1 MTESTDL
8 TNNILCIEPGE
19 KMQVKSTFLTD
30 FFLFETSSSII
41 VILVWEEIHPKN
53 ASVTQR
59 LDKAFKR
66 GMGPLD
72 KSGEF

>member
-30 FFLFETSSSII
+30 FFY
-41 VILVWEEIHPKN
+41 VKLVLQLLKY
-53 ASVTQR
+53 
-59 LDKAFKR
+59 
-66 GMGPLD
+66 
-72 KSGEF
+72 

>member
-30 FFLFETSSSII
+30 FFLFQTSSSII
-41 VILVWEEIHPKN
+41 EILV
-53 ASVTQR
+53 
-59 LDKAFKR
+59 
-66 GMGPLD
+66 
-72 KSGEF
+72 